1 MRFIIS
7 IGKNDFAK
15 VSKNLD
21 IDMKI
26 ILLVHQNNYVGN
38 LSMTNNTRK
47 SFDIPAWASYIIIL
61 IVQEN
66 FQINI

>member
-1 MRFIIS
+1 MRFIIP

-15 VSKNLD
+15 VSKNLS

-26 ILLVHQNNYVGN
+26 ILVHQNNYVGN
-38 LSMTNNTRK
+38 SSNTRK

-66 FQINI
+66 FQINV